1 MVRNVEMLVRRGFEA
16 KRGRGMAESQ
26 RILCAV
32 RRVLFRVGGSWLVIS
47 VVAFTVRVAFVVD
60 QAHRV
65 PAIALASVPFQ
76 NEV

>member
-1 MVRNVEMLVRRGFEA
+1 
-16 KRGRGMAESQ
+16 
-26 RILCAV
+26 
-32 RRVLFRVGGSWLVIS
+32 VLFRVGGSWLVIS